1 MERAIFVEGLQG
13 AGKSTMVNRLSQKNP
28 EYTVYR
34 EGDYVPVELA
44 WCAYVDQE
52 TYQMLLEKYSG
63 LKEEI
68 YKNTVR
74 EEDAYVIAYTK
85 ILTEIPGFH
94 KDLEQ
99 YEIYNGNKSREQFE
113 EIVLKRYQRW
123 NPKGEIFECAF
134 LQNILENMLLYL
146 QMEEEEI
153 LDFYRRL
160 KEVLVGKKIEILY
173 LDVENIR
180 GSVEIIK
187 KERSDE
193 NGVELWFP
201 MMVRYIEDSPYGKA
215 HELLGMEGLLI
226 HLERRKKLE
235 HRILKEVF
243 GTETHILR
251 SKQEMPA

>member
-1 MERAIFVEGLQG
+1 MD
-13 AGKSTMVNRLSQKNP
+13 QK
-28 EYTVYR
+28 
-34 EGDYVPVELA
+34 
-44 WCAYVDQE
+44 

-74 EEDAYVIAYTK
+74 EEAAYVIAYTK
-85 ILTEIPGFH
+85 IVTEIPGFH

-99 YEIYNGNKSREQFE
+99 YEIYNGTKSREQFE

-146 QMEEEEI
+146 QVEEEEI

-160 KEVLVGKKIEILY
+160 KEVLVGKKMEIL
-173 LDVENIR
+173 
-180 GSVEIIK
+180 
-187 KERSDE
+187 
-193 NGVELWFP
+193 
-201 MMVRYIEDSPYGKA
+201 
-215 HELLGMEGLLI
+215 
-226 HLERRKKLE
+226 LE

-243 GTETHILR
+243 GKETRILR

>member
-1 MERAIFVEGLQG
+1 M
-13 AGKSTMVNRLSQKNP
+13 
-28 EYTVYR
+28 
-34 EGDYVPVELA
+34 ELA

-52 TYQMLLEKYSG
+52 TYQMLFEKYSG

-146 QMEEEEI
+146 QVEEEEI
-153 LDFYRRL
+153 PDFYRRL
-160 KEVLVGKKIEILY
+160 KDGDPFGASY
-173 LDVENIR
+173 LK
-180 GSVEIIK
+180 GSVRKGNPHFKIK
-187 KERSDE
+187 TG
-193 NGVELWFP
+193 NAGL
-201 MMVRYIEDSPYGKA
+201 GK
-215 HELLGMEGLLI
+215 GDRDGI
-226 HLERRKKLE
+226 CNRR
-235 HRILKEVF
+235 IYAV
-243 GTETHILR
+243 
-251 SKQEMPA
+251 

>member
-1 MERAIFVEGLQG
+1 
-13 AGKSTMVNRLSQKNP
+13 
-28 EYTVYR
+28 
-34 EGDYVPVELA
+34 
-44 WCAYVDQE
+44 
-52 TYQMLLEKYSG
+52 
-63 LKEEI
+63 
-68 YKNTVR
+68 
-74 EEDAYVIAYTK
+74 
-85 ILTEIPGFH
+85 
-94 KDLEQ
+94 
-99 YEIYNGNKSREQFE
+99 
-113 EIVLKRYQRW
+113 
-123 NPKGEIFECAF
+123 
-134 LQNILENMLLYL
+134 MLLYL

-215 HELLGMEGLLI
+215 HGLLGMEGLLI

>member
-13 AGKSTMVNRLSQKNP
+13 AGKSTMVNWLSQKNP

-160 KEVLVGKKIEILY
+160 KEVLVGKKVEILY

-180 GSVEIIK
+180 ESVEIIK

-193 NGVELWFP
+193 NGVELWFS
-201 MMVRYIEDSPYGKA
+201 MMVRYIEESPYGKA
-215 HELLGMEGLLI
+215 HGLLGMEGLLI